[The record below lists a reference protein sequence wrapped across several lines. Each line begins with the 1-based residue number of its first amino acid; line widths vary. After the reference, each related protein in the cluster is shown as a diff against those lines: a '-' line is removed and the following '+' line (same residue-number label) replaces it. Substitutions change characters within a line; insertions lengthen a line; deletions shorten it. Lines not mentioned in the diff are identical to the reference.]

1 MCARCWLVLASVQR
15 CCCIIGNY
23 KSKLILIKS
32 RGELRTS
39 SFMKVITTPVLCFCD
54 GCGSFRVCFR
64 PRRVCDE
71 SNAHLESAKHTAQV
85 CLWVWRSCKG
95 CVSFLC
101 AAKHLKCFYDHQR
114 RLPDGGCD
122 ANRVTM
128 ETFVSHEHESLWIPS
143 GFTETRFI
151 YTWIT
156 FSARS
161 TSVFIKKVVFNSLCW
176 PVQTSQSLC
185 VLLFLCAFI
194 F

>member
-122 ANRVTM
+122 ADSYYGDIC
-128 ETFVSHEHESLWIPS
+128 FPW
-143 GFTETRFI
+143 TRI
-151 YTWIT
+151 
-156 FSARS
+156 
-161 TSVFIKKVVFNSLCW
+161 SVDSFWFHWDSFYIHMNN
-176 PVQTSQSLC
+176 
-185 VLLFLCAFI
+185 FLCSFNFSFYQESCI
-194 F
+194 